1 MPPLATI
8 LAVGAQTPLGL
19 DACQTGML
27 FRAGYATMD
36 HAPLGLDGEPVTLSR
51 TAAID
56 ETLTGADRLLA
67 LAEPALDAALADE
80 AATSGPVQDVRL
92 ILGLDD
98 ALDEAVVERVAG
110 VLLSRVRRW
119 FDGARLEVV
128 RGGAG
133 SEVPAA
139 QKALERGRATTVIW
153 GGVHSDHDP
162 WAIARLVAQDRLYAD
177 DNLDAT
183 LPGEAAAFVRLAGG
197 AWSDGLATVIG
208 LGHGVEAARPDNDLP
223 SAPARGITAAL
234 RDATADMESAGEQ
247 VGWVV
252 TDVGLEAWRLREWQ
266 TLTVR
271 ARPVVGPP
279 YRYDNPAQRMGRLGA
294 AGMPLGVALV
304 TEGFRRGWAPSTRAL
319 VFGGSD
325 GGARG
330 AAALAA
336 AEGSR

>member
-1 MPPLATI
+1 MKPLASI
-8 LAVGAQTPLGL
+8 LAVGARTPLGL

-36 HAPLGLDGEPVTLSR
+36 EAPLGLDGEPVTVSR

-56 ETLTGADRLLA
+56 EALTGADRLLA
-67 LAEPALDAALADE
+67 LAEPALDEALAEE
-80 AATSGPVQDVRL
+80 AARGGPVQEVRFV
-92 ILGLDD
+92 LGLDE
-98 ALDEAVVERVAG
+98 AIDEAVGERVAG

-119 FDGARLEVV
+119 FDGARLELV

-133 SEVPAA
+133 SEVPAV
-139 QKALERGRATTVIW
+139 QKALGRGRATTVIW

-177 DNLDAT
+177 DNLDAV
-183 LPGEAAAFVRLAGG
+183 LPGEAAAFVRLAAG
-197 AWSDGLATVIG
+197 AWSEGLATVVG
-208 LGHGVEAARPDNDLP
+208 LGHGVEAARADNDLP
-223 SAPARGITAAL
+223 IAPARGITAAL
-234 RDATADMESAGEQ
+234 RTATADMEAAGEQ
-247 VGWVV
+247 AGWVV
-252 TDVGLEAWRLREWQ
+252 SGVGLEAWRLREWQ

-271 ARPVVGPP
+271 ARPVAGPP

-294 AGMPLGVALV
+294 AGMPLGLALV
-304 TEGFRRGWAPSTRAL
+304 TEGFRRGWSPSNRAL

-336 AEGSR
+336 TEGAR